1 MNKKLFLFAPL
12 LALAFIPKLVNT
24 VNAATPTTETASY
37 QDMVVRTAMN
47 QGGAYSGT
55 LVDYQIVHGNVANNN
70 IQQFS
75 TYVVGDSWTGSL
87 GTEGDDAYCSH
98 YKLFTQNNDG
108 IIAKVVAKSPVLVD
122 VTKTVIGEDWD
133 ENGYINVYKQSGPA
147 LETIKSFEITAS
159 TTVEEYNVSSLYLGT
174 GDVLYYEFKFEWG
187 GHRNMMN
194 LPGFTFTETEEIER
208 DPITMNYRMDTII
221 HDVASNSGN
230 EVDSSLMKYGIYH
243 GVVEHWSPNNVRDQ
257 VGYAKF
263 DTYSAESGS
272 TTASLG
278 DTSNNSAAYVQ
289 NWKMNTSNN
298 DGVIFKFTANE
309 NMIWSLS
316 RDGMGSE
323 WLNDSV
329 ITTYKYDPVANTITT
344 VNTLNPVDGGDPAQ
358 FNNSVLLLKG
368 QSLLWEFKFQWDATR
383 FLAISSG
390 GGTGYLTFSATEF
403 FHNPVHHALK
413 DATCTE
419 NGSKEYWS
427 CEHCEAKY
435 LDERCTQVVEN
446 ENDLVISAKGH
457 KEVVDAA
464 VAATCTEKGKTEGK
478 HCEVCNEVLVAQ
490 EEVAAL
496 GHKEVVDAAV
506 AATCTEKGKT
516 EGKHCSVCNEVL
528 VVQET
533 VKATGHKEVV
543 DAAVAATC
551 TETGLTEGKH
561 CEVCGT
567 VTVAQEEVAALG
579 HKEVVDAAVA
589 ATCTEKGKT
598 EGKHCEVCG
607 TLIVAQEEVAA
618 LGHTESEWI
627 VTEDGTRK
635 YVECIVCHIE
645 LKSENIETSEKPSEE
660 PSTEPSETP
669 SEEPSTEPQV
679 PTDTPEKGCKGST
692 TGIISIA
699 SLLGLLFLKKKQK

>member
-37 QDMVVRTAMN
+37 SDMIIRTAMN

-75 TYVVGDSWTGSL
+75 AYQADTTNWTGSL
-87 GTEGDDAYCSH
+87 GSASDDAYCETH
-98 YKLFTQNNDG
+98 YKVFTQNNDG

-122 VTKTVIGEDWD
+122 VTKTVIGGDWD

-208 DPITMNYRMDTII
+208 DPVTIDYRMDTII

-358 FNNSVLLLKG
+358 FNNSVLLLTG
-368 QSLLWEFKFQWDATR
+368 QSLFWEFKFQWNATR
-383 FLAISSG
+383 FLALNG
-390 GGTGYLTFSATEF
+390 DGTVGYLTFSATEF

-457 KEVVDAA
+457 SEVVDAA
-464 VAATCTEKGKTEGK
+464 VAP
-478 HCEVCNEVLVAQ
+478 
-490 EEVAAL
+490 
-496 GHKEVVDAAV
+496 
-506 AATCTEKGKT
+506 
-516 EGKHCSVCNEVL
+516 
-528 VVQET
+528 
-533 VKATGHKEVV
+533 
-543 DAAVAATC
+543 TC

-561 CEVCGT
+561 CEVCN
-567 VTVAQEEVAALG
+567 EVL
-579 HKEVVDAAVA
+579 
-589 ATCTEKGKT
+589 
-598 EGKHCEVCG
+598 
-607 TLIVAQEEVAA
+607 VAQEEVAA

-635 YVECIVCHIE
+635 YVECSVCHIE